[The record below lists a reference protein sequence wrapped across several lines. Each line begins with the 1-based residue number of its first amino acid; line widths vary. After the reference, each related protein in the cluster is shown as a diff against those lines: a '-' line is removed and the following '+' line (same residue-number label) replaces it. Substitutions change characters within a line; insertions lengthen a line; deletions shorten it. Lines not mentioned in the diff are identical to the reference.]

1 MVIVDAS
8 TVRVEGQ
15 YTEPAVDADGGPII
29 DLAYTNVY
37 YKIGSSPAVRGPQV
51 PATSPA
57 GGGVIDTTLLVPVA
71 ANQRVTIA
79 FWVTATDLVGI
90 ESAPTQTINL
100 TIDRVAPGAP
110 TGFTIA

>member
-8 TVRVEGQ
+8 TVRVDGQ
-15 YTEPAVDADGGPII
+15 YTEPAVDADGGQLI

-37 YKIGSSPAVRGPQV
+37 YRIGTSPAVRGPQV

-57 GGGVIDTTLLVPVA
+57 GGGLIDTSLLVPVA
-71 ANQRVTIA
+71 SNQRVTIA

-90 ESAPTQTINL
+90 ESAPTSTITL
-100 TIDRVAPGAP
+100 VVDRVAPGVP